1 MSLPTKQVRGLR
13 VGDIILLDEEIRLIT
28 RISLNPRKSKPY
40 CVRTV
45 DLHEDF
51 DGRSN
56 LFDATV
62 TVTVQAPQEREAT

>member
-1 MSLPTKQVRGLR
+1 MNLPTKQARDLR

-28 RISLNPRKSKPY
+28 RISHNPRKSKPY

-51 DGRSN
+51 DGRTN
-56 LFDATV
+56 LFDATD
-62 TVTVQAPQEREAT
+62 TVTVQDSQEGEAA